1 MIHRHRP
8 HTFSRQA
15 QTGSADAFLRFAL
28 RYWSTGSSSRAWL
41 LAASCLLLLF
51 ANLAINVGLNRW
63 HRWFFDML
71 EQKDPAALLPALVAL
86 LVLVVGGAAAAVATL
101 YASMTLQLDWRKWM
115 TNDLIQR
122 WTANAPA
129 GPLYVAGE
137 NHGSPEFRLVE
148 DVRLAIEPV
157 VNLAIGFANA
167 VLLGA
172 TFAGVL
178 IAVGGSIKISIFGVG
193 MEIPGFLAISAVAYA
208 ALLSIWL
215 YLIGQPLI
223 HHVADKNEAE
233 SQFLFALTATVEREA
248 VTESN
253 AARHSTFDSAAAAF
267 AVVVH
272 EWRRV
277 IRERCRLTWL
287 TNSHSFF
294 SPVLPLLLAAPKY
307 VTGELSLGAVMQ
319 IATAFVVVL
328 GALNWLTDNYVH
340 FAEWSASARRVDEL
354 RGALDNAAHQD
365 RPAPS
370 TSPT

>member
-1 MIHRHRP
+1 M
-8 HTFSRQA
+8 
-15 QTGSADAFLRFAL
+15 
-28 RYWSTGSSSRAWL
+28 
-41 LAASCLLLLF
+41 
-51 ANLAINVGLNRW
+51 
-63 HRWFFDML
+63 
-71 EQKDPAALLPALVAL
+71 
-86 LVLVVGGAAAAVATL
+86 
-101 YASMTLQLDWRKWM
+101 
-115 TNDLIQR
+115 
-122 WTANAPA
+122 
-129 GPLYVAGE
+129 
-137 NHGSPEFRLVE
+137 
-148 DVRLAIEPV
+148 
-157 VNLAIGFANA
+157 
-167 VLLGA
+167 
-172 TFAGVL
+172 
-178 IAVGGSIKISIFGVG
+178 
-193 MEIPGFLAISAVAYA
+193 
-208 ALLSIWL
+208 
-215 YLIGQPLI
+215 
-223 HHVADKNEAE
+223 
-233 SQFLFALTATVEREA
+233 
-248 VTESN
+248 TESN

-365 RPAPS
+365 RPEPS